1 MLSWC
6 LLLSY
11 CPTTLLSCYLFCHS
25 IMPSFCHDDTQSCCQ
40 DVIVLN
46 AIFLIVQG
54 VSKKSLHSWGNQIL
68 GTSYSETTY
77 QLGLKLWQQG
87 VLMRT
92 PSCQSLRSNR
102 LVVSEYEVHKVWFP
116 KSVYFFVKH
125 PVHSIKKI
133 VYKDTLS
140 LCIKM
145 CHINVTN
152 ANLHSL

>member
-54 VSKKSLHSWGNQIL
+54 VSKKSLHSWGNQTL

-92 PSCQSLRSNR
+92 PCCQSLRSNR
-102 LVVSEYEVHKVWFP
+102 LVVSEYEVPKVWFTQECRL
-116 KSVYFFVKH
+116 FFWNTLYVK
-125 PVHSIKKI
+125 V
-133 VYKDTLS
+133 
-140 LCIKM
+140 
-145 CHINVTN
+145 VTRRRRE
-152 ANLHSL
+152 LD